1 MSTVSPRTAY
11 PISKKYS
18 LIPLTVSKL
27 DPVDVGK
34 HAASNPL
41 TFFPSTGLF
50 SIEFALGYCNNM
62 HYKKTESAV
71 SVDPVKKNNK
81 K

>member
-1 MSTVSPRTAY
+1 MVSPRTAY
-11 PISKKYS
+11 PLAKKYA
-18 LIPLTVSKL
+18 LIPITVSHL
-27 DPVDVGK
+27 DPIEVGK

-41 TFFPSTGLF
+41 SFFPSTGLF

-62 HYKKTESAV
+62 HYGKRNESAP
-71 SVDPVKKNNK
+71 SVINSNGNNK